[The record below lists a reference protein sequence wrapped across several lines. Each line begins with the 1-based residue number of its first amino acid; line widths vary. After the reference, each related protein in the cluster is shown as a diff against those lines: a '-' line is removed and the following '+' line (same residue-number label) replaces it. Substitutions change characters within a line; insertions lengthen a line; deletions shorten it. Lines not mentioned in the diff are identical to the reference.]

1 VRVIIRGGRE
11 RERNEGKRARERG
24 GGVARE
30 RTKREREREKN
41 IDEFFSVSFPV
52 LFSLPLSLS
61 DLLCLLVRRCFAR
74 APVLLASFL
83 YLHVLL
89 LLV

>member
-1 VRVIIRGGRE
+1 MREREPGKGAGVLRE
-11 RERNEGKRARERG
+11 RER
-24 GGVARE
+24 
-30 RTKREREREKN
+30 KREREREKN
-41 IDEFFSVSFPV
+41 IDEFFSISFPV